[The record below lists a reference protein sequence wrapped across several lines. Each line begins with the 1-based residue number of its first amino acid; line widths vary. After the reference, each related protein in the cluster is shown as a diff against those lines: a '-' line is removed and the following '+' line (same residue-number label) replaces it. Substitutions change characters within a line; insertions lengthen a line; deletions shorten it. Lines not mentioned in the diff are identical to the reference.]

1 MESKKR
7 LSLDGTNSGS
17 GPSALRRLTR
27 SPSHRIS
34 LQRSSTE
41 STSSSS
47 ISVASQ
53 DNEALQKSCVTR
65 GTSSDDCA
73 LHRFIVWTAVKRNQ
87 CDGMTPQEK
96 LECPM
101 LRCRKRFA
109 NHELM
114 LQHLYSCSWLSTS
127 EYWCY
132 ECGKCERF
140 NDSKCK
146 RCLGHPSR
154 RKKILSMA
162 KSFFNSLGHRP
173 KSSALEDLDLDLD
186 MGESEAPPSYDL
198 AVAPNELELPTNEI
212 HEIGSSGIA
221 LQPILE
227 TDNESENE
235 AETRNTAP
243 IPTPYISSLPTQTQ
257 TPTLPAHPAELESD
271 ATLGDPLDFMLPP
284 GIVVPVNL
292 IDPGCNTS
300 SERPTLQLHTTGLEE
315 YRKEQKRR
323 SKGQVAPSTSVRST
337 ASTNSTSSTNT
348 TDTTFSRESYNISPI
363 SSFSDQ
369 WASAPV
375 FDSNDFTL
383 SENAFGSPGGL
394 LRTNSFAISHKA
406 PAAKGW
412 SSFENEAGVSYDS
425 QPTELPTDIHMLG
438 ALPTVKPLQST
449 LSLNQPVFTLKDSS
463 LPTDLDLDTNIA
475 LINNNV
481 TMPRSLHPM
490 PPQPKA
496 GSYHNP
502 RSLIDTV
509 WSTLQMHVA
518 ESMIKLQHV
527 SKNHLIMQLRNLTP
541 QVIVTHGLETL
552 MDIIEGRQSTVPIN
566 VLCFVHLV
574 YCFSL
579 IVHEQDAASR
589 SSDLFGQAMS
599 YSTMFSRQDRQLYI
613 QIVEALWRPADM
625 SNADLINLVRAK
637 TFSMSRSPGSK
648 GKDIESST
656 MMQPV
661 ADSLAFLA
669 MYFLDQLENATIHVA
684 EGAEILSSDLFTSH
698 CNGLDKTHGDP
709 AQTMAAYLML
719 KHNFQLYTHYPAF
732 ANSLNNIA
740 QRMNSEFMLPRRLE
754 LELMESGKMYL
765 PPDIYFDGYI
775 RHVREQMDSI
785 YCTNTEDGTYRSLY
799 YRQCAELIKTVI
811 GAQPQPIAAHP
822 MQSSAVSQNIPQNG
836 FDDIDEFFN
845 ELTPNNFN
853 FSSVAPFDAGQP
865 LDFSCLPNTI
875 DPGTLNPIP
884 LPTPADTNSLHATST
899 AANSPPSPA
908 PAASASSSAAKIKSD
923 SSCKLCGYTPEGD
936 PRWFSGS
943 MAKHMKL
950 QHSTKPPTI
959 YRCPY
964 PGCTS
969 QYKNRP
975 DNLRQHQIE
984 KGHFL
989 EGQDVVKRSSKR
1001 RKIE

>member
-34 LQRSSTE
+34 LRRSSTE

-47 ISVASQ
+47 VSSIASE
-53 DNEALQKSCVTR
+53 DNEASPKSCVTR

-73 LHRFIVWTAVKRNQ
+73 LHRFIVWTAVKRNE
-87 CDGMTPQEK
+87 CDRMTPQEK

-132 ECGKCERF
+132 ECGKSERF

-162 KSFFNSLGHRP
+162 KSFFNSLGHKP
-173 KSSALEDLDLDLD
+173 KSSALEDLDLDSD
-186 MGESEAPPSYDL
+186 IGETEAPPSYDL
-198 AVAPNELELPTNEI
+198 AVAPSELELPTNEI
-212 HEIGSSGIA
+212 HEIGSSGIV

-227 TDNESENE
+227 NENENENE
-235 AETRNTAP
+235 AEISPAP
-243 IPTPYISSLPTQTQ
+243 MLTPYTSSLPTQHQ
-257 TPTLPAHPAELESD
+257 AQTLPAHPAELESD
-271 ATLGDPLDFMLPP
+271 ATLSDPLDFMLPP
-284 GIVVPVNL
+284 GTVVPVNL
-292 IDPGCNTS
+292 IDPGCSITS
-300 SERPTLQLHTTGLEE
+300 VRPTLQLHTEGLEE
-315 YRKEQKRR
+315 YRREQKRR
-323 SKGQVAPSTSVRST
+323 SKGQVAPSTSRKLQ
-337 ASTNSTSSTNT
+337 
-348 TDTTFSRESYNISPI
+348 YLPI

-375 FDSNDFTL
+375 FDSDFT
-383 SENAFGSPGGL
+383 STENGFGSPGGL

-412 SSFENEAGVSYDS
+412 NSLENEAVMSYDS
-425 QPTELPTDIHMLG
+425 QPTELPTNIHMLD
-438 ALPTVKPLQST
+438 ALPATKSDT
-449 LSLNQPVFTLKDSS
+449 TNLNQPVFALNDSFLS
-463 LPTDLDLDTNIA
+463 STFDLDANIA
-475 LINNNV
+475 LIDNNV
-481 TMPRSLHPM
+481 TMPPSLHPI

-496 GSYHNP
+496 ESYHNP
-502 RSLIDTV
+502 RSLIGTA

-518 ESMIKLQHV
+518 DSLTKLHHIT
-527 SKNHLIMQLRNLTP
+527 KNHLVIQLRNLTAP
-541 QVIVTHGLETL
+541 VIATKGLETL
-552 MDIIEGRQSTVPIN
+552 MDIIEGRQPTVPID

-579 IVHEQDAASR
+579 IVHEQDAANR
-589 SSDLFGQAMS
+589 SSDLFVQAMS
-599 YSTMFSRQDRQLYI
+599 YSALFSRQDRQLYI
-613 QIVEALWRPADM
+613 QIVETLWKPADM
-625 SNADLINLVRAK
+625 SNADLVNLVRAK
-637 TFSMSRSPGSK
+637 TSSMSRSPGSK
-648 GKDIESST
+648 GKGIESGNIISAS
-656 MMQPV
+656 V
-661 ADSLAFLA
+661 DSLAFLA
-669 MYFLDQLENATIHVA
+669 MYFLDQLENATIHVVDDA
-684 EGAEILSSDLFTSH
+684 EVLSSDLFLGH
-698 CNGLDKTHGDP
+698 CNSLDRAHMDST
-709 AQTMAAYLML
+709 QTMTANLVL
-719 KHNFQLYTHYPAF
+719 KHNFQLYTHYQAF
-732 ANSLNNIA
+732 ANDLNNIA
-740 QRMNSEFMLPRRLE
+740 RRTNSEQMLPRRLE
-754 LELMESGKMYL
+754 LELMECGKMYL
-765 PPDIYFDGYI
+765 PPDVYFDGYI
-775 RHVREQMDSI
+775 HFVREQMASI
-785 YCTNTEDGTYRSLY
+785 YCTATPEGSCRALY
-799 YRQCAELIKTVI
+799 YRQCIELIKTVI
-811 GAQPQPIAAHP
+811 GAPLRP
-822 MQSSAVSQNIPQNG
+822 MSEHAVQNSSVAQDG

-845 ELTPNNFN
+845 VMSPNNFN
-853 FSSVAPFDAGQP
+853 FSSVGPFDAGQP

-875 DPGTLNPIP
+875 DPGTLNPLP
-884 LPTPADTNSLHATST
+884 LPTPADTNSVQATST

-908 PAASASSSAAKIKSD
+908 PAASSSSPTAKIKSD

-989 EGQDVVKRSSKR
+989 EGQDVVKRSNKR

>member
-34 LQRSSTE
+34 LRRSSTE

-47 ISVASQ
+47 VSSIASE
-53 DNEALQKSCVTR
+53 DNEASPKSCVTR

-73 LHRFIVWTAVKRNQ
+73 LHRFIVWTAVKRNE
-87 CDGMTPQEK
+87 CDRMTPQEK

-132 ECGKCERF
+132 ECGKSERF

-162 KSFFNSLGHRP
+162 KSFFNSLGHKP
-173 KSSALEDLDLDLD
+173 KNSALEDLDLDSD
-186 MGESEAPPSYDL
+186 IGETEAPPSYDL
-198 AVAPNELELPTNEI
+198 AVAPSELELPTNEI
-212 HEIGSSGIA
+212 HEIGSSGIV

-227 TDNESENE
+227 NENENENE
-235 AETRNTAP
+235 AEISPAP
-243 IPTPYISSLPTQTQ
+243 MLTPYTSSLPIQHQ
-257 TPTLPAHPAELESD
+257 AQTLPAHPAELESD
-271 ATLGDPLDFMLPP
+271 ATLSDPLDFMLPP
-284 GIVVPVNL
+284 GTVVPVNL
-292 IDPGCNTS
+292 IDPGCNITS
-300 SERPTLQLHTTGLEE
+300 VRPTLQLHTESLEE
-315 YRKEQKRR
+315 YRREQKRR

-375 FDSNDFTL
+375 FDSDFT
-383 SENAFGSPGGL
+383 STENGFGSPGGL

-412 SSFENEAGVSYDS
+412 NSLENEAVMSYDS
-425 QPTELPTDIHMLG
+425 QPTELPTNIHMLD
-438 ALPTVKPLQST
+438 ALPATKSDT
-449 LSLNQPVFTLKDSS
+449 TNLNQPVFALNDSFLS
-463 LPTDLDLDTNIA
+463 STFDLDTNIA
-475 LINNNV
+475 LIDNNA
-481 TMPRSLHPM
+481 TMPPSLHPI

-496 GSYHNP
+496 EPYHNP
-502 RSLIDTV
+502 RSLIGTA

-518 ESMIKLQHV
+518 DSLTKLHHIT
-527 SKNHLIMQLRNLTP
+527 KNHLVIQLRNLTAP
-541 QVIVTHGLETL
+541 VIATKGLETL
-552 MDIIEGRQSTVPIN
+552 MDIIEGRQPTVPID

-579 IVHEQDAASR
+579 IVHEQDAANR
-589 SSDLFGQAMS
+589 SSDLFVQAMS
-599 YSTMFSRQDRQLYI
+599 YSALFSRQDRQLYI
-613 QIVEALWRPADM
+613 QIVETLWKPADM
-625 SNADLINLVRAK
+625 SNADLVNLVRAK
-637 TFSMSRSPGSK
+637 TSSMSHSPGSK
-648 GKDIESST
+648 GKGIESGNMISAS
-656 MMQPV
+656 V
-661 ADSLAFLA
+661 DSLAFLA
-669 MYFLDQLENATIHVA
+669 MYFLDQLENATIHVVDDA
-684 EGAEILSSDLFTSH
+684 EVLSSDLFLGH
-698 CNGLDKTHGDP
+698 CNSLDGAHMDST
-709 AQTMAAYLML
+709 QTMTANLVL
-719 KHNFQLYTHYPAF
+719 KHNFQLYTHYQAF
-732 ANSLNNIA
+732 ANDLDSIA
-740 QRMNSEFMLPRRLE
+740 RRTNSEQMLPRRLE
-754 LELMESGKMYL
+754 LELMECGKMYL
-765 PPDIYFDGYI
+765 PPDVYFDGYI
-775 RHVREQMDSI
+775 HFVREQMDSI
-785 YCTNTEDGTYRSLY
+785 YCTATPEGSYRTLY
-799 YRQCAELIKTVI
+799 YRQCIELIKTVI
-811 GAQPQPIAAHP
+811 GAPLQPISEHAV
-822 MQSSAVSQNIPQNG
+822 QNSSVTQGG

-845 ELTPNNFN
+845 VISPNNFN
-853 FSSVAPFDAGQP
+853 FSSVGPFDAGQP

-875 DPGTLNPIP
+875 DPGNLNPLP
-884 LPTPADTNSLHATST
+884 LPTPADTNSVQATST

-908 PAASASSSAAKIKSD
+908 PAASSSSPTAKIKSD

-989 EGQDVVKRSSKR
+989 EGQDVVKRSNKR

>member
-34 LQRSSTE
+34 LRRSSTE

-47 ISVASQ
+47 VSSIASE
-53 DNEALQKSCVTR
+53 DNEASLKSCVTR

-73 LHRFIVWTAVKRNQ
+73 LHRFIVWTAVKRNE
-87 CDGMTPQEK
+87 CDRMTPQEK

-114 LQHLYSCSWLSTS
+114 LQHLYSCSWLSSS

-132 ECGKCERF
+132 ECGKSERF

-162 KSFFNSLGHRP
+162 KSFFNSLGHKP
-173 KSSALEDLDLDLD
+173 KSSALEDLDLDSD
-186 MGESEAPPSYDL
+186 IGESEAPPSYDL
-198 AVAPNELELPTNEI
+198 AVAPSELELPTNEI
-212 HEIGSSGIA
+212 HEIGSSGIV

-227 TDNESENE
+227 NENENENE
-235 AETRNTAP
+235 AEISPAP
-243 IPTPYISSLPTQTQ
+243 MLTPYISSLPTQTQ
-257 TPTLPAHPAELESD
+257 AQTLPAHPAELESD
-271 ATLGDPLDFMLPP
+271 ATISDPLDFMLPP
-284 GIVVPVNL
+284 GTVVPVNL
-292 IDPGCNTS
+292 IDPGCNTTS
-300 SERPTLQLHTTGLEE
+300 VRPTLQLHTAGLEE
-315 YRKEQKRR
+315 YRREQKRR

-375 FDSNDFTL
+375 FNSDFT
-383 SENAFGSPGGL
+383 SPENGFGSPGGL

-412 SSFENEAGVSYDS
+412 NSLENEAGMSYDS
-425 QPTELPTDIHMLG
+425 QPTELPANIHMLG
-438 ALPTVKPLQST
+438 ALPATKPDT
-449 LSLNQPVFTLKDSS
+449 LNLNQPVFALNDSFLS
-463 LPTDLDLDTNIA
+463 STFDLDANIA
-475 LINNNV
+475 LIDNNV
-481 TMPRSLHPM
+481 TMPPSLHPM

-496 GSYHNP
+496 ESYHNP
-502 RSLIDTV
+502 RSLIGTA

-518 ESMIKLQHV
+518 DSLTKLHHIT
-527 SKNHLIMQLRNLTP
+527 KNHLVIQLRSLTAP
-541 QVIVTHGLETL
+541 VIATKGLETL
-552 MDIIEGRQSTVPIN
+552 MDIIEGRQPTVPIN

-579 IVHEQDAASR
+579 IVHEQDAAKR
-589 SSDLFGQAMS
+589 SSDLFVQAMS
-599 YSTMFSRQDRQLYI
+599 YSALFSRQDRQLYI
-613 QIVEALWRPADM
+613 QIVETLWKPADM
-625 SNADLINLVRAK
+625 SNADLVNLVRAK
-637 TFSMSRSPGSK
+637 TSLMSHSPGSK
-648 GKDIESST
+648 GKGIESRN
-656 MMQPV
+656 MMYASV
-661 ADSLAFLA
+661 DSLAFLA
-669 MYFLDQLENATIHVA
+669 MYFLDQLENATIHVTDDT
-684 EGAEILSSDLFTSH
+684 EVLSSDLFLGH
-698 CNGLDKTHGDP
+698 CNSLDRTHMDP
-709 AQTMAAYLML
+709 TQTMAANLIL
-719 KHNFQLYTHYPAF
+719 KHNFQLYTHYQAF
-732 ANSLNNIA
+732 ANNLNNIA
-740 QRMNSEFMLPRRLE
+740 RRANSELMLPRRLE
-754 LELMESGKMYL
+754 LELMECGKMYL
-765 PPDIYFDGYI
+765 PPDIYFDSYI
-775 RHVREQMDSI
+775 RFVREQMDSI
-785 YCTNTEDGTYRSLY
+785 YCTATAEGSYRALY
-799 YRQCAELIKTVI
+799 YRQCIELIKTVI
-811 GAQPQPIAAHP
+811 GVPLQPMAEHAAEN
-822 MQSSAVSQNIPQNG
+822 SSVTQDG

-845 ELTPNNFN
+845 VMSPNNFN
-853 FSSVAPFDAGQP
+853 FSSVGPFDAGQP

-875 DPGTLNPIP
+875 DPGTLNPLP
-884 LPTPADTNSLHATST
+884 LPTPADTNSVQATST

-908 PAASASSSAAKIKSD
+908 PAAKTKSD

-943 MAKHMKL
+943 MAKHIKL

-989 EGQDVVKRSSKR
+989 EGQDVVKRSNKR